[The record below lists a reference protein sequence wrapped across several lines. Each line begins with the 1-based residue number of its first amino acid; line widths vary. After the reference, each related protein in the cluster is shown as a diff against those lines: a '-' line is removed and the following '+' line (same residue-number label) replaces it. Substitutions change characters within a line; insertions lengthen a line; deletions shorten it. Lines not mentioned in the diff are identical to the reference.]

1 MAPMLEKD
9 KELITKACRGS
20 SKELMHLGVCAYWGY
35 DTITG
40 AATTEDA
47 LLAIDAAGVCD
58 KGACAEEAGDFY
70 RFELQGE
77 KSDAFYAYSALHDLD
92 KAIDG
97 DGKAQM
103 KLAQKY
109 AYGRGVAQSDENA
122 CFWTL
127 AASANGDTEAVT
139 MEQNFWQT
147 PGILPVNEEMARRE
161 RKPGRKTSAE
171 ADAIRKALIAKEA
184 ANAYK
189 EASAGSKKLTKQYAF
204 SDLSKTAKARM
215 VNPVLN
221 LLIKLFSTATL
232 LYVIVSALVFLVNFF
247 VGYRD
252 TGILRYVTDAYGAL
266 LGIPIKTLLVIMT
279 DYKYA
284 EITTQIMCEWF
295 CFNGKLIVGAF
306 AFVFSGVAAAIWF
319 AICGGVYFIV
329 WTIFAALYRQGIKIK
344 PVTNGAG
351 PKWAAG
357 GCSDDAYNKVI
368 MSSPE
373 LRKYEAYELMAI
385 CAIADAFQVG
395 IADACVRFDAMRV
408 ANETPTVLIQPTYQ
422 YTSKYDKHVF
432 TVNSDM
438 GLFFV
443 LHRALKIRY
452 LSCPLPNLDAKSDLM
467 AAYRTYRKGK
477 NYKEAES
484 QFQRVLDSQSAS
496 KEEKAWAKYFLSQLC
511 FNEFLYDYDV
521 VSDYKKSDEKTIA
534 RGKQL
539 REEAA
544 AECIFANDSVAA
556 VLARAWAFEADAIYM
571 VAHLLDIPELSKYL
585 NVIAEEKSRRHA
597 CGAPVDR
604 EKWKDHETK
613 TLCVELNALTKKL
626 DEAIEKFNKS
636 SQGKSASEEFEK
648 ELKKYRS
655 QLEGMMKKGYM
666 KAGRIHKLLSE
677 IYDQV
682 SARILEF
689 IKEQQYED
697 RLREAREAEIS
708 RRMAQFEDGADARE
722 RRINAFAYGDANTD
736 FDRHLLGQMS
746 DKNFYASDYN
756 RHLAREKY
764 RAEVEEEY
772 DRQHTYDDDDD

>member
-1 MAPMLEKD
+1 MASMLEKD

-20 SKELMHLGVCAYWGY
+20 SKELMHLGVRAYWGY

-58 KGACAEEAGDFY
+58 KGACAEETGDFY
-70 RFELQGE
+70 RFELQEE
-77 KSDAFYAYSALHDLD
+77 KSEAFYAYSVLHDLD
-92 KAIDG
+92 KAVEG
-97 DGKAQM
+97 DGSAQM
-103 KLAQKY
+103 NLAKKY
-109 AYGRGVAQSDENA
+109 AYGRGVDQSDENA

-127 AASANGDTEAVT
+127 AAAANAEEEAVV

-147 PGILPVNEEMARRE
+147 PGILPVSEEMARRE
-161 RKPGRKTSAE
+161 RKPGRKTGAE
-171 ADAIRKALIAKEA
+171 VDAIRKALIEKEA

-189 EASAGSKKLTKQYAF
+189 EASAQSKNLTKQYAF

-215 VNPVLN
+215 INPVLD
-221 LLIKLFSTATL
+221 LIIKILASGTI

-247 VGYRD
+247 AGYHE

-306 AFVFSGVAAAIWF
+306 AFVFSGVAAAAWF
-319 AICGGVYFIV
+319 AICGGIYFIV
-329 WTIFAALYRQGIKIK
+329 WTIFATLYRQGIKIT
-344 PVTNGAG
+344 PMDNGEE
-351 PKWAAG
+351 PQWAAKS
-357 GCSDDAYNKVI
+357 CDDAAYNQW
-368 MSSPE
+368 MAQTPE
-373 LRKYEAYELMAI
+373 LKKYEAFELMAI
-385 CAIADAFQVG
+385 CAIADAFEIG
-395 IADACVRFDAMRV
+395 IADACARFDAMGI
-408 ANETPTVLIQPTYQ
+408 ANETPTMLIQPTYQ
-422 YTSKYDKHVF
+422 HISKYDKYVF

-438 GLFFV
+438 GLYFV
-443 LHRALKIRY
+443 MRRGLQIRY
-452 LSCPLPNLDAKSDLM
+452 LACPLPNLDAKSDLM

-484 QFQRVLDSQSAS
+484 QFQRVIDSQSAS
-496 KEEKAWAKYFLSQLC
+496 KEERAWAKYFLSQLC

-521 VSDYKKSDEKTIA
+521 VSDYKKSDEATIA

-544 AECIFANDSVAA
+544 AECIFANDSVEA

-571 VAHLLDIPELSKYL
+571 VAHLLDVPELSKYL
-585 NVIAEEKSRRHA
+585 NVIAEEKSRRHV

-604 EKWKDHETK
+604 EKWEDHETK
-613 TLCVELNALTKKL
+613 TLCVELNTLTKNL

-636 SQGKSASEEFEK
+636 RQGKSTCEEFEK

-655 QLEGMMKKGYM
+655 QLESMMKKGYM
-666 KAGRIHKLLSE
+666 KAGRVHKLLSE

-689 IKEQQYED
+689 IQEQQYED

-708 RRMAQFEDGADARE
+708 RRMAQFEDDADARE
-722 RRINAFAYGDANTD
+722 RSINAFAFGDAYTD

-746 DKNFYASDYN
+746 DKNYYASDYS

-764 RAEVEEEY
+764 RAEVEAEY
-772 DRQHTYDDDDD
+772 DRQHTYDDD